1 MKNILVLLLASFF
14 LATAQ
19 AAEGTAATA
28 QGAVEALAEKY
39 SFAQQV
45 SEGAATPAADVA
57 SPLPAAN
64 DLDRKY
70 AEDRVQERDFKLKVF
85 VIVSVAAL
93 LLSLIGIVV
102 LFRLPAPPSSA
113 DIVHIVSLALIILG
127 VLALTMTPTTVEVLT
142 APIGILGAL
151 AGYVF
156 GQTKTGRA
164 APTPKGSHPAA
175 DPAADSGR

>member
-1 MKNILVLLLASFF
+1 MKKILVLLLASFF
-14 LATAQ
+14 LSAAQ
-19 AAEGTAATA
+19 AVEGPAATGR
-28 QGAVEALAEKY
+28 GAVDALADKY
-39 SFAQQV
+39 SFPQEV
-45 SEGAATPAADVA
+45 KEGAAIPAADLS
-57 SPLPAAN
+57 SPLPTAN

-70 AEDRVQERDFKLKVF
+70 AEDRLQERDFKLKVF
-85 VIVSVAAL
+85 VIVSVTAL
-93 LLSLIGIVV
+93 LLSLIGIVF
-102 LFRLPAPPSSA
+102 LFRLPTPPSSA

-156 GQTKTGRA
+156 GQTRTGRA

-175 DPAADSGR
+175 DSSAERQP